1 MAPASHILLVDDD
14 DKLRKVLSEALCLE
28 GHRVAEAA
36 GLEQALEL
44 LKEHVFQL
52 VVSDLRMPDAGEGL
66 ELLSHV
72 QEYSPHTEVIIMTGF
87 GTVDTAVEAMRAGAF
102 DYHEKPLNLEH
113 MLLTVDRALEKASLH
128 HAYDYLRHEQP
139 YIYRLESILAESD
152 AMKQVLVQV
161 ARVSPTDVTVL
172 LTGETGV
179 GKSLIAGAIHAN
191 SPRHKG
197 TLVTVNCAALTETLL
212 ESELFGHEKG
222 AYTGA
227 HKARAGRFQQA
238 HGGTLFLDEVGDM
251 SPAIQAKV
259 LRAIEDKV
267 IQRVGGSRSIQVDVR
282 ILAATNVDLE
292 QAVRDGSFRRDL
304 FYRLNVTPI
313 FIPPLRERQADII
326 PLANKFLN
334 IVCSESRQQPKP
346 LTKAAQDKLIA
357 HNWPGNI
364 RELRNAVERATLFSG
379 GAELTPAD
387 LGLTPTG
394 QHEPE
399 EQAAP
404 PTLDLE
410 DLERWAIRTAL
421 EKTDWVQSRAAEL
434 LGITPR
440 ALSYKL
446 DKIDIDHPKLQAR
459 RRRKH

>member
-1 MAPASHILLVDDD
+1 MAPASHILIVDDD
-14 DKLRKVLSEALCLE
+14 DQLRKVLGEALSLE
-28 GHRVAEAA
+28 GHKVAEAN
-36 GLEQALEL
+36 GLEQALEI
-44 LKEHVFQL
+44 LKDHVFQL
-52 VVSDLRMPDAGEGL
+52 VISDLRMPESGEGL
-66 ELLSHV
+66 ELLAYL

-87 GTVDTAVEAMRAGAF
+87 GTVDNAVEAMRAGAF

-139 YIYRLESILAESD
+139 YIYKLESILAESE
-152 AMKQVLVQV
+152 AMQQVLRQV
-161 ARVSPTDVTVL
+161 SRVAPTDVTVL

-191 SPRHKG
+191 SPRREG

-222 AYTGA
+222 AFTGA

-267 IQRVGGSRSIQVDVR
+267 IQRVGGSRTIQVDVR

-313 FIPPLRERQADII
+313 LIPPLRDRRADII
-326 PLANKFLN
+326 PLAKKFLN
-334 IVCSESRQQPKP
+334 IVCSESRQHPKP
-346 LTKAAQDKLIA
+346 LSPEAEEKLIE

-364 RELRNAVERATLFSG
+364 RELRNAVERAMLFSS
-379 GAELTPAD
+379 GAELSPAD
-387 LGLTPTG
+387 LGLTGAG
-394 QHEPE
+394 QQNQTAES
-399 EQAAP
+399 AP

-410 DLERWAIRTAL
+410 ELERWAIRTAL

>member
-1 MAPASHILLVDDD
+1 MAPASHILIVDDD
-14 DKLRKVLSEALCLE
+14 DQLRKVLGESLSLE
-28 GHRVAEAA
+28 GHKVAEAN
-36 GLEQALEL
+36 GLEQALEI
-44 LKEHVFQL
+44 LKDHVFQL
-52 VVSDLRMPDAGEGL
+52 VISDLRMPESGEGL
-66 ELLSHV
+66 ELLAYL

-87 GTVDTAVEAMRAGAF
+87 GTVDNAVEAMRAGAF

-139 YIYRLESILAESD
+139 YIYKLESILAESE
-152 AMKQVLVQV
+152 AMQQVLRQV
-161 ARVSPTDVTVL
+161 SRVAPTDVTVL

-191 SPRHKG
+191 SPRRGG

-222 AYTGA
+222 AFTGA

-267 IQRVGGSRSIQVDVR
+267 IQRVGGSRTIQVDVR

-313 FIPPLRERQADII
+313 LIPPLRDRRADII
-326 PLANKFLN
+326 PLAKKFLN
-334 IVCSESRQQPKP
+334 IVCSESRQHPKP
-346 LTKAAQDKLIA
+346 LSPEAEEKLIE

-364 RELRNAVERATLFSG
+364 RELRNAVERAMLFSSS
-379 GAELTPAD
+379 AELSPAD
-387 LGLTPTG
+387 LGLTGAG
-394 QHEPE
+394 QQN
-399 EQAAP
+399 QAAESAP

-410 DLERWAIRTAL
+410 ELERWAIRTAL

>member
-1 MAPASHILLVDDD
+1 MAPASHILVVDDD
-14 DKLRKVLSEALCLE
+14 DQLRKVLGEALSLE
-28 GHRVAEAA
+28 GHKVADAN
-36 GLEQALEL
+36 GLDQALEL

-52 VVSDLRMPDAGEGL
+52 VISDLRMPDAGEGL
-66 ELLSHV
+66 ELLSYV

-87 GTVDTAVEAMRAGAF
+87 GTVDSAVEAMRAGAF

-128 HAYDYLRHEQP
+128 HAYDYLRREQP
-139 YIYRLESILAESD
+139 YIYKLENILAESE
-152 AMKQVLVQV
+152 AMQNVLRQVSRV
-161 ARVSPTDVTVL
+161 APTDVTVL

-179 GKSLIAGAIHAN
+179 GKSLVAGAIHAN
-191 SPRHKG
+191 SPRKTG

-222 AYTGA
+222 AFTGA

-267 IQRVGGSRSIQVDVR
+267 IQRVGGSRTIQVDVR

-313 FIPPLRERQADII
+313 LIPPLRDRQADII
-326 PLANKFLN
+326 PLAKKFLN
-334 IVCSESRQQPKP
+334 IVCSESRQHPKP
-346 LTKAAQDKLIA
+346 LSPEAGEKLIE

-364 RELRNAVERATLFSG
+364 RELRNAVERAMLFSG
-379 GAELTPAD
+379 SAELTPAD
-387 LGLTPTG
+387 LGLTRESQQEPTG
-394 QHEPE
+394 E
-399 EQAAP
+399 ASP
-404 PTLDLE
+404 PTLDLVE
-410 DLERWAIRTAL
+410 LERWAIRTAL

-446 DKIDIDHPKLQAR
+446 DKVDIDHPKLQAR

>member
-1 MAPASHILLVDDD
+1 MAPASHILIVDDD
-14 DKLRKVLSEALCLE
+14 DQLRKVLGEALSLE
-28 GHRVAEAA
+28 GHKVAEAN
-36 GLEQALEL
+36 GLEQALEI
-44 LKEHVFQL
+44 LKDHVFQL
-52 VVSDLRMPDAGEGL
+52 VISDLRMPESGEGL
-66 ELLSHV
+66 ELLAYL

-87 GTVDTAVEAMRAGAF
+87 GTVDNAVEAMRAGAF

-139 YIYRLESILAESD
+139 YIYKLESILAESE
-152 AMKQVLVQV
+152 AMQQVLRQV
-161 ARVSPTDVTVL
+161 SRVAPTDVTVL

-191 SPRHKG
+191 SPRRGG

-222 AYTGA
+222 AFTGA

-267 IQRVGGSRSIQVDVR
+267 IQRVGGSRTIQVDVR

-313 FIPPLRERQADII
+313 LIPPLRDRRADII
-326 PLANKFLN
+326 PLAKKFLN
-334 IVCSESRQQPKP
+334 IVCSESRQHPKP
-346 LTKAAQDKLIA
+346 LSPEAEEKLIE

-364 RELRNAVERATLFSG
+364 RELRNAVERAMLFSSS
-379 GAELTPAD
+379 AELSPAD
-387 LGLTPTG
+387 LGLTGAG
-394 QHEPE
+394 QQN
-399 EQAAP
+399 QAAESAP

-410 DLERWAIRTAL
+410 ELERWAIRTAL

>member
-1 MAPASHILLVDDD
+1 
-14 DKLRKVLSEALCLE
+14 
-28 GHRVAEAA
+28 
-36 GLEQALEL
+36 
-44 LKEHVFQL
+44 
-52 VVSDLRMPDAGEGL
+52 
-66 ELLSHV
+66 
-72 QEYSPHTEVIIMTGF
+72 
-87 GTVDTAVEAMRAGAF
+87 
-102 DYHEKPLNLEH
+102 LNLQH

-139 YIYRLESILAESD
+139 YIYSLEHIQAESE
-152 AMKQVLVQV
+152 AMKEVLRQV

-222 AYTGA
+222 AFTGA

-267 IQRVGGSRSIQVDVR
+267 IQRVGGSRSIHVDVR

-313 FIPPLRERQADII
+313 FIPPLRERRADII
-326 PLANKFLN
+326 PLAKKFFTT
-334 IVCSESRQQPKP
+334 VCSESRQQMKA
-346 LTKAAQDKLIA
+346 LTPAAQEKLVD
-357 HNWPGNI
+357 HKWPGNI
-364 RELRNAVERATLFSG
+364 RELRNAMERAILFAG
-379 GAELTPAD
+379 GAEITPED
-387 LGLTPTG
+387 LGLSQSSP
-394 QHEPE
+394 PE
-399 EQAAP
+399 QPEQAAP

-410 DLERWAIRTAL
+410 ELERWAIRTAL

-446 DKIDIDHPKLQAR
+446 DKVNIDHPKLQAR

>member
-14 DKLRKVLSEALCLE
+14 DQLRKVLGESLYLE
-28 GHRVAEAA
+28 GHRVTEAD
-36 GLEQALEL
+36 GLDQALEL
-44 LKEHVFQL
+44 LKEHVFHL
-52 VVSDLRMPDAGEGL
+52 VISDLRMPAVGQGL
-66 ELLSHV
+66 ELLTHV

-102 DYHEKPLNLEH
+102 DFHEKPLNLQH

-139 YIYRLESILAESD
+139 YIYSLEHIQAESE
-152 AMKQVLVQV
+152 AMKEVLRQV

-222 AYTGA
+222 AFTGA

-267 IQRVGGSRSIQVDVR
+267 IQRVGGSRSIHVDVR

-313 FIPPLRERQADII
+313 FIPPLRERRADII
-326 PLANKFLN
+326 PLAKKFFTT
-334 IVCSESRQQPKP
+334 VCSESRQQMKA
-346 LTKAAQDKLIA
+346 LTPAAQEKLVD
-357 HNWPGNI
+357 HKWPGNI
-364 RELRNAVERATLFSG
+364 RELRNAVERAILFAG
-379 GAELTPAD
+379 GAEITPED
-387 LGLTPTG
+387 LGLSQSSP
-394 QHEPE
+394 PE
-399 EQAAP
+399 QPEQAAP

-410 DLERWAIRTAL
+410 ELERWAIRTAL

-446 DKIDIDHPKLQAR
+446 DKVNIDHPKLQAR

>member
-14 DKLRKVLSEALCLE
+14 DQLRKVLGEALSLE
-28 GHRVAEAA
+28 GHKVTEAN

-52 VVSDLRMPDAGEGL
+52 VISDLRMPDAGEGL
-66 ELLSHV
+66 EILGYV

-87 GTVDTAVEAMRAGAF
+87 GTVDSAVEAMRAGAF

-128 HAYDYLRHEQP
+128 HAYDYLRREQP
-139 YIYRLESILAESD
+139 YIYKLENILAESE
-152 AMKQVLVQV
+152 AMQQVLRQV
-161 ARVSPTDVTVL
+161 SRVAPTDVTVL

-179 GKSLIAGAIHAN
+179 GKSLVAGAIHAN
-191 SPRHKG
+191 SPRRNG

-222 AYTGA
+222 AFTGA

-251 SPAIQAKV
+251 TSAIQAKV
-259 LRAIEDKV
+259 LRAIEDKM
-267 IQRVGGSRSIQVDVR
+267 IQRVGGSRTIQVDVR

-313 FIPPLRERQADII
+313 LIPPLRERQADII
-326 PLANKFLN
+326 PLAKKFLN
-334 IVCSESRQQPKP
+334 IVCSESRQHPKP
-346 LTKAAQDKLIA
+346 LSVEAEEKLIE
-357 HNWPGNI
+357 HSWPGNI
-364 RELRNAVERATLFSG
+364 RELRNAVERAMLFSSS
-379 GAELTPAD
+379 AELSPAD
-387 LGLTPTG
+387 LGLTRSSQQEHTG
-394 QHEPE
+394 ESS
-399 EQAAP
+399 P

-410 DLERWAIRTAL
+410 ELERWAIRTAL

-440 ALSYKL
+440 SLSYKL

>member
-1 MAPASHILLVDDD
+1 MAPASHILIVDDD
-14 DKLRKVLSEALCLE
+14 DHLRAILSEALAME

-36 GLEQALEL
+36 DVTSALES
-44 LKEHVFQL
+44 LKNHVFQL
-52 VVSDLRMPDAGEGL
+52 VISDLRIPEAGEGL
-66 ELLSHV
+66 EVLAHV

-87 GTVDTAVEAMRAGAF
+87 GTVDSAVEAMRAGAF
-102 DYHEKPLNLEH
+102 DFHEKPLNLEH
-113 MLLTVDRALEKASLH
+113 MLLTVDRALEKAALH

-139 YIYRLESILAESD
+139 YIYRLDNILAESD
-152 AMKQVLVQV
+152 AMKEVLRQA

-222 AYTGA
+222 AFTGA
-227 HKARAGRFQQA
+227 HKTRAGRFQQA

-282 ILAATNVDLE
+282 IVAATNVDLE

-313 FIPPLRERQADII
+313 FIPPLRERRADII
-326 PLANKFLN
+326 PLADKFLRS
-334 IVCSESRQQPKP
+334 ICAESRQQMKP
-346 LTKAAQDKLIA
+346 LSPPAREKLIE

-364 RELRNAVERATLFSG
+364 RELRNAVERAMLFSG
-379 GAELTPAD
+379 GSELTLAD
-387 LGLTPTG
+387 LGLG
-394 QHEPE
+394 QGALKDQTE
-399 EQAAP
+399 EASP

-410 DLERWAIRTAL
+410 ELERWAIKTAL
-421 EKTDWVQSRAAEL
+421 ERTDWVQSRAAEL

-446 DKIDIDHPKLQAR
+446 DKIDIDHPMLQAR